1 MVIAVHHADSFVPFV
16 QVLITVSNVKM
27 DIEQKLVL
35 EHIALP
41 VILDVKLVRILHVHN
56 VFGIGDS

>member
-1 MVIAVHHADSFVPFV
+1 MEIVAHHADNFVLFV
-16 QVLITVSNVKM
+16 QAQITVLNVKM

-35 EHIALP
+35 EHIVSP

-56 VFGIGDS
+56 VFGIGDL